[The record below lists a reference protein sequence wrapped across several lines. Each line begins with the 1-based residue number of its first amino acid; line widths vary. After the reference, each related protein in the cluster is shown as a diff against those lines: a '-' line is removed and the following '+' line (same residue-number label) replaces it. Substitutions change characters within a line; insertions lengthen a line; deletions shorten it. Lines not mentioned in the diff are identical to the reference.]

1 MFFRFIFK
9 LILRFLATTCFIVAG
24 ICQTIEEILTMYFPN
39 MNDDF
44 KESLTVILFLV
55 FDISLILVL
64 LDMMQDLELMLY
76 YLEEY
81 IEFNKF
87 PDYIKMGNL

>member
-1 MFFRFIFK
+1 MLFKLIFK
-9 LILRFLATTCFIVAG
+9 LILRFLATACFIAAG
-24 ICQTIEEILTMYFPN
+24 ICQTIEETLTLFFPH

-64 LDMMQDLELMLY
+64 LDMMHDLELMLY
-76 YLEEY
+76 YFEEY